1 MASHYRS
8 VNIYDYDPD
17 WLMTK
22 VDTFTSACWLWVGS
36 VYWNGY
42 GKYGK
47 KGIMAHRIFY
57 TLFKGDVPNNMA
69 LDHLCKVRR
78 CVNPDH
84 LEIVTL
90 TENILRG
97 DSQWGV
103 NHRKTHCKQGHKF
116 TEANTGKNYASGGR
130 RCLKCH
136 AIAEAKRRVSIKE
149 RIVGK

>member
-1 MASHYRS
+1 MYRS
-8 VNIYDYDPD
+8 INFYDYDPE

-22 VDTFTSACWLWVGS
+22 VDTLTSSCWLWAGS
-36 VYWNGY
+36 KYRNGY

-57 TLFKGDVPNNMA
+57 TLFKGSVPEDMCI
-69 LDHLCKVRR
+69 DHLCKERS

-90 TENILRG
+90 VENVLRG
-97 DSQWGV
+97 ESTHAK
-103 NHRKTHCKQGHKF
+103 NARKTKCKKGHTF
-116 TEANTGKNYASGGR
+116 TAKNTYIQPSRGSRACR
-130 RCLKCH
+130 KCH
-136 AIAEAKRRVSIKE
+136 AIAEAKRRALKE